1 MVQRASQCF
10 AVEVLSFAVMDNHMH
25 IVAKGQPARAMQWDD
40 RTVAERWAALWP
52 KRNPETRE
60 LEPWSEERI
69 AMLAADS
76 LHCITLRKRLMSIS
90 WFMRLINEPVAKRA
104 NREDTCTG
112 HFWEGR
118 FRSVKLLD
126 AAALVSCMA
135 YVDLNPI
142 RAKMADRPEDSDY
155 TSIRARIQAR
165 QAHKKTLGLADIY
178 GKTAALTPAMQTII
192 TSGPEHG
199 LWIAPMDRC
208 HTNSPDGVTKPHTL
222 SLDDYI
228 ELVETTGRIIRN
240 DKRGAI
246 PDHLLP
252 ILQRLDID
260 AENWIKLMS
269 SHNRFLG
276 AAIGHAIARTNEAI
290 KRGVKWIRNTMGDV
304 FINTTNASPPQKLEP
319 PPA

>member
-1 MVQRASQCF
+1 MATARKYLINDAEGGCFHLISRCVRRAFLCGDGAGAGKRRGHIAQMVQRASQCF

-69 AMLAADS
+69 AMLAANS
-76 LHCITLRKRLMSIS
+76 LHCVTLRKRLMSLS
-90 WFMRLINEPVAKRA
+90 WFMRLIKEPIAKRA

-118 FRSVKLLD
+118 FKSVKLLD

-178 GKTAALTPAMQTII
+178 GKTAALTPAI
-192 TSGPEHG
+192 
-199 LWIAPMDRC
+199 
-208 HTNSPDGVTKPHTL
+208 
-222 SLDDYI
+222 
-228 ELVETTGRIIRN
+228 RII
-240 DKRGAI
+240 I
-246 PDHLLP
+246 LLGP
-252 ILQRLDID
+252 GL
-260 AENWIKLMS
+260 AP
-269 SHNRFLG
+269 
-276 AAIGHAIARTNEAI
+276 
-290 KRGVKWIRNTMGDV
+290 V
-304 FINTTNASPPQKLEP
+304 
-319 PPA
+319 